1 MWQYFNNKY
10 NFTIEVSDEAVS
22 LSTFTFEFGI
32 ALHWESFVFISQLH
46 QPELCKA
53 LNSQLSLYIRDA
65 NVIHSS

>member
-22 LSTFTFEFGI
+22 LNT
-32 ALHWESFVFISQLH
+32 WESFVFISQLH